1 MKNMLFTI
9 IVVVF
14 IFIASQLAMKNYDL
28 RFLQPN
34 QTSVTIINKEIKPAG
49 TTPIYRY
56 IGTTL
61 YTFPETTQVQPTL
74 YVNIK
79 NKKVAFV
86 VSMPIYQ
93 KTEINSTVSVKYY
106 LPKYWGKPFAIV
118 LQ

>member
-49 TTPIYRY
+49 RHLFIA
-56 IGTTL
+56 IL
-61 YTFPETTQVQPTL
+61 EQHFIL
-74 YVNIK
+74 
-79 NKKVAFV
+79 F
-86 VSMPIYQ
+86 Q
-93 KTEINSTVSVKYY
+93 KQHKYN
-106 LPKYWGKPFAIV
+106 LHCM
-118 LQ
+118 